1 MSVISITEND
11 TSNEKLKNELG
22 NIINKIENNTENKI
36 IVLPKNREEA
46 EKHEFKFWGKQDV
59 LQLNKYATVPK
70 MCNSE
75 VIPAESQQ
83 KMHEPY
89 EWARYDIMNE
99 TEMNRVVSFINMQYN
114 DGNNNKYVQ
123 VYTVKY
129 LRWLLADSPII
140 IGVRAKTGGNIG
152 AISCIKTNEMQLY
165 NKRHNTAS
173 VEIFCVHKKLR
184 QKGVAELL
192 MNETKRV
199 VLSERD
205 IKIGKFMT
213 QVYVPTPVCKIEY
226 YHRPINYGK
235 LNRLN
240 YVSIKSDTNN
250 QTVGESFMIST
261 KNTACE
267 KLTESNIEKAYELLC
282 EYQDKY
288 NIYERYTLEKFV
300 KTFYDNEEI
309 SSYVLLDNNKNI
321 IDFVSYSKF
330 ILRDRDVK
338 TEDLTNENTI
348 RVAKMHTY
356 TSNTMTPLM
365 IYKNTVISANNEGID
380 LFTTTDMM
388 ENLEILYDN
397 FSRFTKGNIS
407 LYVNFYNW
415 ECKEISPEQLYIY
428 A

>member
-1 MSVISITEND
+1 
-11 TSNEKLKNELG
+11 
-22 NIINKIENNTENKI
+22 
-36 IVLPKNREEA
+36 
-46 EKHEFKFWGKQDV
+46 
-59 LQLNKYATVPK
+59 
-70 MCNSE
+70 
-75 VIPAESQQ
+75 
-83 KMHEPY
+83 
-89 EWARYDIMNE
+89 
-99 TEMNRVVSFINMQYN
+99 
-114 DGNNNKYVQ
+114 
-123 VYTVKY
+123 
-129 LRWLLADSPII
+129 
-140 IGVRAKTGGNIG
+140 
-152 AISCIKTNEMQLY
+152 
-165 NKRHNTAS
+165 
-173 VEIFCVHKKLR
+173 
-184 QKGVAELL
+184 

-213 QVYVPTPVCKIEY
+213 QLYVPTPVCKIEY

-240 YVSIKSDTNN
+240 FVSIKSDTNN
-250 QTVGESFMIST
+250 QTVGESFMITT

-288 NIYERYTLEKFV
+288 KIYERYTLEKFV

-330 ILRDRDVK
+330 ILRDRDTK

-365 IYKNTVISANNEGID
+365 IYKNTMISANNEGID

-415 ECKEISPEQLYIY
+415 ECKEVSPEQLCIY